1 MSVRAPLCYQPRY
14 ENLGTRL
21 VCYLAKYTSL
31 QSEKLLSVKIFRGII
46 NGDAMNNLPDRFL
59 LDYVFSILACNLFFT
74 LFLYALQRQ
83 NSARQTKSDAKSSVC
98 NTM

>member
-31 QSEKLLSVKIFRGII
+31 QSEKLLSVKTFRGII
-46 NGDAMNNLPDRFL
+46 NGDAMNDLPDRSL
-59 LDYVFSILACNLFFT
+59 LDYVLSILACNFIFHPLSLCFAASELST
-74 LFLYALQRQ
+74 TDEKR
-83 NSARQTKSDAKSSVC
+83 R
-98 NTM
+98 